1 MAGAI
6 GAYYRKIPVC
16 HVEAELRSGNIYQPW
31 PEEVNRRVVGTFAK
45 LHCAPTQ
52 TSADALIGENV
63 DPATVHVTGNTVID
77 ALKWV
82 TSKIKQE
89 PSLASGLADLKQRFA
104 GKRIIGITSLDAR
117 ILAKVC
123 RISPMRLSE
132 LLREMTWR

>member
-52 TSADALIGENV
+52 TSADALGECR
-63 DPATVHVTGNTVID
+63 
-77 ALKWV
+77 
-82 TSKIKQE
+82 
-89 PSLASGLADLKQRFA
+89 SGHGPCHWQHRDRRPQM
-104 GKRIIGITSLDAR
+104 GD
-117 ILAKVC
+117 
-123 RISPMRLSE
+123 E
-132 LLREMTWR
+132 